1 MDRFGGE
8 FGALGAGEES
18 AADFGDAF
26 DDGAHSN
33 PPPSP
38 VGQDERRMQVRA
50 YNHWASLLG
59 KHELPHIEELEPEFL
74 GDFGPYSALL
84 DFSTGSGTPTIQFIG
99 KELRGEC
106 RLQED
111 IETLSEI
118 PHDSVLSRIAER
130 YLDVVSAKGPV
141 SFEAEALNA
150 KGTPVAFRGVLL
162 PYSSDLDTIDFVYA
176 VINWKELA
184 DAATADALL
193 AEIDRAMEQ
202 QSGIAPFEVEPDPA
216 PVADIVRFR
225 PAALTEATDEAE
237 DEAATDSDP
246 WDSHDNIL
254 DMRGTS
260 LGADAELDDLPVP
273 SFGQVEPE
281 EPEYAEET
289 GEFTD
294 EHAEIEPY
302 YLAENEAEE
311 SVTEETPA
319 APKRSRQVDALGN
332 PIGGASASEDQ
343 HEEPATGG
351 ITTAAD
357 YGLPDWDDEEP
368 EGEDVDE
375 VVNPLA
381 DIDLNSR
388 LLSLVNAGTRGKKT
402 VDLATLSETPEPEE
416 AAESD
421 AAKLFRPKAP
431 SVDSLLSPEPYSEE
445 DEDAEY
451 YADSSDAEEDYAEAP
466 TYADYEEPL
475 EPVEEFVA
483 EHEAVE
489 FAEIETEAEAVAD
502 QVEEEAFAPL
512 ELSEEVPD
520 EDVFAEVEETVDH
533 IEVEEVSEADEE
545 PLELGEELVLADES
559 GPHVEECFEA
569 EVSEDVLELVEAVEE
584 PVTEAEVVEARE
596 IEPAPELAVA
606 QVDVEDAGEPEGLTG
621 LLAAVRDLTEA
632 ARTTQ
637 DPSRRALYEAVGRA
651 FDVSIKAVIASE
663 QHGPAPRSVV
673 EHFPKDAVSGTGP
686 DMALVMV
693 RRHLNGETEVLGEV
707 PHDSILMESAQRKLA
722 SQ

>member
-18 AADFGDAF
+18 AADFDDAF
-26 DDGAHSN
+26 DEGAHSN

-111 IETLSEI
+111 IETLPEI
-118 PHDSVLSRIAER
+118 PQDSVLSRIVDR
-130 YLDVVSAKGPV
+130 YLDVVTAKGPV

-150 KGTPVAFRGVLL
+150 KSTPVAFRGVLL

-193 AEIDRAMEQ
+193 AEIDRAMDVQ
-202 QSGIAPFEVEPDPA
+202 AVEEPEPA
-216 PVADIVRFR
+216 PMADIVQFR
-225 PAALTEATDEAE
+225 PVGGAEEAVE
-237 DEAATDSDP
+237 DEPVAVDESDP
-246 WDSHDNIL
+246 WDSHDNVL
-254 DMRGTS
+254 DMRDTT
-260 LGADAELDDLPVP
+260 LGSDDELDDLPLP
-273 SFGQVEPE
+273 SFGKVDP
-281 EPEYAEET
+281 
-289 GEFTD
+289 
-294 EHAEIEPY
+294 AEIDPTETEYPDEAATEELEVESHY
-302 YLAENEAEE
+302 PAENEAEE
-311 SVTEETPA
+311 SVSEETPA

-332 PIGGASASEDQ
+332 PIGGAPASEEQSEDAA
-343 HEEPATGG
+343 PGG

-388 LLSLVNAGTRGKKT
+388 LMSLVNAGTRGKKT
-402 VDLATLSETPEPEE
+402 VDLATLSDTPEPEE
-416 AAESD
+416 AEEGD

-431 SVDSLLSPEPYSEE
+431 SVDSLLSPEPYSEDE
-445 DEDAEY
+445 DEEVEAVAEVDE
-451 YADSSDAEEDYAEAP
+451 APVETPAEADF
-466 TYADYEEPL
+466 AEPG
-475 EPVEEFVA
+475 
-483 EHEAVE
+483 EAVE
-489 FAEIETEAEAVAD
+489 EVEEAVAEY
-502 QVEEEAFAPL
+502 QPIEIAEVEVETVSDEVEDEAVAPL
-512 ELSEEVPD
+512 ELSEEAP
-520 EDVFAEVEETVDH
+520 A
-533 IEVEEVSEADEE
+533 EEVVAEAEEAVEASEE
-545 PLELGEELVLADES
+545 PLELGAELVLSEDSEV
-559 GPHVEECFEA
+559 VEETVA
-569 EVSEDVLELVEAVEE
+569 EEVVSQVVENVVETDEPEDVLELVEAVEE
-584 PVTEAEVVEARE
+584 PVAEAEVVEAE
-596 IEPAPELAVA
+596 AVESAQELAVSQA
-606 QVDVEDAGEPEGLTG
+606 EVEEASEPESLTG
-621 LLAAVRDLTEA
+621 LLAAVRDLTDA
-632 ARTTQ
+632 ARNTQ

-663 QHGPAPRSVV
+663 QHGGAPQDVV
-673 EHFPKDAVSGTGP
+673 EHLPKDAVSGTGP

-722 SQ
+722 NQ